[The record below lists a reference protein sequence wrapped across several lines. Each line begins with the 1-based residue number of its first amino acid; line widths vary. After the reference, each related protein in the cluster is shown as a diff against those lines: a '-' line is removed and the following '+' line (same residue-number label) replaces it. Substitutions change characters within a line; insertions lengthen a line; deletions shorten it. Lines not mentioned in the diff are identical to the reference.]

1 MEASI
6 KFTNERSFDDDKKE
20 EVGVKPLLCP
30 LLICASYQNVHIRHS
45 FLYSFGGLA
54 MNMHDW
60 SHLPCCYS
68 AAQLICVAD
77 PLLDKLFSI
86 DCVTVSSHA
95 KTPTPDCL
103 ESYAG
108 TLIRSDSTLPQI
120 A

>member
-45 FLYSFGGLA
+45 FSYSFGGLA

-60 SHLPCCYS
+60 SHFLIYP
-68 AAQLICVAD
+68 AATQL
-77 PLLDKLFSI
+77 LN
-86 DCVTVSSHA
+86 
-95 KTPTPDCL
+95 
-103 ESYAG
+103 
-108 TLIRSDSTLPQI
+108 
-120 A
+120 